1 VDTDHLKIFVEIVKQ
16 GSFAAAARR
25 LDLDPSVATRA
36 IAALEKELGSR
47 LMERTSRHL
56 VLTETGRFYHERA
69 CHLVQDL
76 QQAADE
82 ARDLTAEPSGVVRVT
97 ASVTYGHAVVLPLLQ
112 GLHKA
117 HPGLE
122 VDLQLSD
129 SNVDLIRE
137 RVDFALRLRQ
147 EMNTALV
154 GTRLARIR
162 YYICATPTYLRKEGA
177 PSAPAEMAKRDCLR
191 CSRHGHRAP
200 WKFRDLSGSNQ
211 EVEVRGWLVVSNSLA
226 LHRAALDGLGPA
238 MLPDWLAAGDLSE
251 GRLVDLFPGHE
262 ATPNDF
268 DNAVWMLYASRA
280 YLPRRVTTLMNFIKQ
295 RIRDTEARSGLRASP
310 RANCGSSHPR
320 AAARSAVDGLWPTS

>member
-1 VDTDHLKIFVEIVKQ
+1 MDTDHLKIFVEIVKQ
-16 GSFAAAARR
+16 GSFAAAARQ

-56 VLTETGRFYHERA
+56 VLTDTGRSYHDRA
-69 CHLVQDL
+69 CRLVQDL

-82 ARDLTAEPSGVVRVT
+82 ARDLTAEPRGVVRLAT
-97 ASVTYGHAVVLPLLQ
+97 SVTYGHAVVLPLLE

-129 SNVDLIRE
+129 SNVDVIRE
-137 RVDFALRLRQ
+137 RIDFALRLRP
-147 EMNTALV
+147 EVDTALV
-154 GTRLARIR
+154 GARLARIR
-162 YYICATPTYLRKEGA
+162 YYICATPTYLRKEGT
-177 PSAPAEMAKRDCLR
+177 PSAPGEMATRDCLR

-200 WKFRDLSGSNQ
+200 WKFRDLSGSIQ
-211 EVEVRGWLVVSNSLA
+211 EVEVRGWLVVSNSLG

-238 MLPDWLAAGDLSE
+238 MLPDWLAAEDLAD
-251 GRLVDLFPGHE
+251 GRLVDLFPGQE

-295 RIRDTEARSGLRASP
+295 RIRYSEARSALRPSP
-310 RANCGSSHPR
+310 RRISGVR
-320 AAARSAVDGLWPTS
+320 AHESAARSAVEGLRPTS